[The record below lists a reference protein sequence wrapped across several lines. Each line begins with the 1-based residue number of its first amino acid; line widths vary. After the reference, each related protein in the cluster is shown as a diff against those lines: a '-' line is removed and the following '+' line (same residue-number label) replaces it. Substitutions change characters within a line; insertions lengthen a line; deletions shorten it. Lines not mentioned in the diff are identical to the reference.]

1 MSKLGWEYVIQN
13 HKFMD
18 VNIQLE
24 SSYIVI
30 PYRGVYTE
38 GCPALIANLGSI
50 SIKSGQVTQ
59 NMKNSKKQGGLEA
72 LKATILS
79 KKIHDA
85 DFLCFNFFSRNC
97 LHFFK

>member
-1 MSKLGWEYVIQN
+1 MSKLGWEFVIQN

-18 VNIQLE
+18 VNILLE

-50 SIKSGQVTQ
+50 SIKSGHVTQ
-59 NMKNSKKQGGLEA
+59 NMKNSKKQGGGLEP
-72 LKATILS
+72 LKELNLS
-79 KKIHDA
+79 FCTF
-85 DFLCFNFFSRNC
+85 FLR
-97 LHFFK
+97 

>member
-79 KKIHDA
+79 KIKP
-85 DFLCFNFFSRNC
+85 
-97 LHFFK
+97 